1 MTSLNGEKDPLKGV
15 SMSNQ
20 ETKKH
25 NHSNNN
31 AKMGTTSTKGENMKA
46 KLLKMSKENRLTIAI
61 VVGALL
67 GTIIGICIN
76 SPIQNLQQPD
86 KYTAVLIIGFPGE
99 LLLRGLKMLILP
111 LITFS
116 LIVGLSKLDQNVSG
130 RIGARGVVYYI
141 STTALAAIL
150 GLILV
155 SLIRPGVGMATPESS
170 SKKAEAVRPVD
181 SFFDIIR

>member
-1 MTSLNGEKDPLKGV
+1 MTVHAHERIPLKL
-15 SMSNQ
+15 SPNQ
-20 ETKKH
+20 EMK
-25 NHSNNN
+25 SSDNN
-31 AKMGTTSTKGENMKA
+31 MTTSSKDGKRGKLKT
-46 KLLKMSKENRLTIAI
+46 KLLKTSKENRLTIAI

-67 GTIIGICIN
+67 GTIIGISIN
-76 SPIQNLQQPD
+76 APIQKLQQPD
-86 KYTAVLIIGFPGE
+86 KYTAILIIGFPGE

-116 LIVGLSKLDQNVSG
+116 LVVGLSKLDQNVSG
-130 RIGARGVVYYI
+130 KIGARGVVYYI

-155 SLIRPGVGMATPESS
+155 SVIRPGVGMATPKSVDRKVEP
-170 SKKAEAVRPVD
+170 VRPID